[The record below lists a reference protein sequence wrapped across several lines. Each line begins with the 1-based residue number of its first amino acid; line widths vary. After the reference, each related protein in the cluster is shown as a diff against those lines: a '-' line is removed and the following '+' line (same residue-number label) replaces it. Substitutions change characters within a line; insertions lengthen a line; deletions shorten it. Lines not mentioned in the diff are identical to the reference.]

1 MSTSKPID
9 FHRCEPPTPDQRR
22 RRLAAPVPEGGR
34 ASRYSLP
41 KGLESHSPVGY
52 RTRLPLTKAE
62 AAEIAPLYALERPKA
77 FVPGAPIRE
86 QELFEECSL
95 GILTSRQ
102 STNFR
107 GHRQVTLGPEDSKK
121 LAELLRSMKHLEA
134 PVLDNAQATHVVL
147 TRPYRTP
154 FTLLLTFVGHLPLLS
169 LLTVPWRGLKKRCA
183 SQARHCAAATTAP
196 LPSNSAALSTSSA
209 TTASWW
215 CALRATRAQSRT
227 LTSSSPRWRKNSA
240 PSRPRC

>member
-1 MSTSKPID
+1 MNS
-9 FHRCEPPTPDQRR
+9 HRCEPPPPEQRGTR
-22 RRLAAPVPEGGR
+22 SAAPVPEGGR

-41 KGLESHSPVGY
+41 KGLTSHSPVGY
-52 RTRLPLTKAE
+52 RTRVALSAEE

-121 LAELLRSMKHLEA
+121 LAEVLRSMKHLEA

-154 FTLLLTFVGHLPLLS
+154 SPCCSPL
-169 LLTVPWRGLKKRCA
+169 W
-183 SQARHCAAATTAP
+183 AT
-196 LPSNSAALSTSSA
+196 
-209 TTASWW
+209 
-215 CALRATRAQSRT
+215 CRF
-227 LTSSSPRWRKNSA
+227 
-240 PSRPRC
+240 